1 MRSLFLFLIFTSVL
15 FTVQAEEPALPEGL
29 EMDSIGS
36 DEPSLPEGLD
46 SVTDEPELPLG
57 LDETVEMPSQE
68 DAPDLPE
75 GLDDPFEDDQEFVSE
90 TDEDSGDIGIA
101 GLSGFWEARF
111 GARTQDD
118 QHEHDRSI
126 TETRLQLDF
135 EKSFSAINL
144 HLVTDLIYDDLA
156 DSHRIHLEEGKG
168 WLDLREANLSFT
180 PTDFMDV
187 KIGRQILTWGT
198 GDLLFIND
206 LFPKDWQ
213 AFFIGR
219 DVEYLKAPSDAIKLA
234 FFSDVANLDII
245 YMPRFDSDRFI
256 DGSRISF
263 FNPQA
268 NDLSGRNAIVQTQK
282 PDDTF
287 SDEELSMRLYRNF
300 GVMETAVYFYDGF
313 WKSPAGFDP
322 LSGQATFPELRV
334 YGASL
339 RMPAGKGIGNIEVG
353 YYDSHDDNNGS
364 NPFINNSEFRFL
376 AGYEQEIGKN
386 LTMGLQYYLERLS
399 DYSEYKAS
407 LPIGSKV
414 RDHNRHLFTAR
425 LTKMTHNQN
434 MTWSLFAYAS
444 PSDHDFYL
452 RPHVKY
458 KVDDSWSVEAGGNV
472 FGGNDNHTF
481 FGQFRDNTNLYGAV
495 RFSF

>member
-1 MRSLFLFLIFTSVL
+1 MRSLLLSLFILSIT
-15 FTVQAEEPALPEGL
+15 FTVQAEEPVLPEGL
-29 EMDSIGS
+29 EMDSIES
-36 DEPSLPEGLD
+36 DEFSLPEGLD
-46 SVTDEPELPLG
+46 SVSDESDLPSG
-57 LDETVEMPSQE
+57 LD
-68 DAPDLPE
+68 DAIKTSSGENVPDLPE
-75 GLDDPFEDDQEFVSE
+75 GLDDPFENDQEFVSE
-90 TDEDSGDIGIA
+90 TDKNSGDTGIA
-101 GLSGFWEARF
+101 GLSGFWEARL
-111 GARTQDD
+111 GARTQND
-118 QHEHDRSI
+118 QHEHDRSM

-135 EKSFSAINL
+135 EKSYSAINL

-156 DSHRIHLEEGKG
+156 DSHRIHFEEGKG
-168 WLDLREANLSFT
+168 WLDLRAANLSFT

-219 DVEYLKAPSDAIKLA
+219 DVEYLKAPSDAIKIA
-234 FFSDVANLDII
+234 FFSGIANLDII
-245 YMPRFDSDRFI
+245 YMPRFDADRFI

-282 PDDTF
+282 PDDVF
-287 SDEELSMRLYRNF
+287 SDEELSIRLYRNF
-300 GVMETAVYFYDGF
+300 GVMETALYFYDGF

-339 RMPAGKGIGNIEVG
+339 RMPAGKGIGNLEVG
-353 YYDSHDDNNGS
+353 YYDSHDDSNGS

-386 LTMGLQYYLERLS
+386 LTMGLQYYLERIS
-399 DYSEYKAS
+399 DYTEYKAS
-407 LPIGSKV
+407 LQAGSKL
-414 RDHNRHLFTAR
+414 RDHNRHLFTMR
-425 LTKMTHNQN
+425 LTKMTHSQN
-434 MTWSLFAYAS
+434 MTWSLFAYVS

-472 FGGNDNHTF
+472 FGGKDNHTF
-481 FGQFRDNTNLYGAV
+481 FGQFRDNSNLYGAV